1 MKNLFLFFL
10 LEFPASLKI
19 VAKKGGWLIDRYHQ
33 QTHRKKK
40 ENRMTSWYIHSAG
53 ECYPHLFAI
62 NHGNS
67 TSNNIPRIYMQR
79 DANTTVSEII
89 ENLLWKCSYLC
100 SEASLEIAHPY
111 KSLPHVSQTGFS
123 ASDSGFLICFC
134 ICGKSISS
142 TSLSAFDASASSSWL
157 KTVPFR
163 YQLAISLHLQDTW
176 SY

>member
-1 MKNLFLFFL
+1 MHLKSYHQVSFNHVSLNYFCFCLCSEIQLITSSAPLANRLPIAKIAPFLTNYQYMKNLFLFFL

-79 DANTTVSEII
+79 D
-89 ENLLWKCSYLC
+89 
-100 SEASLEIAHPY
+100 
-111 KSLPHVSQTGFS
+111 G
-123 ASDSGFLICFC
+123 
-134 ICGKSISS
+134 
-142 TSLSAFDASASSSWL
+142 
-157 KTVPFR
+157 
-163 YQLAISLHLQDTW
+163 
-176 SY
+176 

>member
-1 MKNLFLFFL
+1 LTEVTLTDCNHIRRFLFSNQLVHEESVSFFL

-89 ENLLWKCSYLC
+89 ENLL
-100 SEASLEIAHPY
+100 
-111 KSLPHVSQTGFS
+111 
-123 ASDSGFLICFC
+123 
-134 ICGKSISS
+134 
-142 TSLSAFDASASSSWL
+142 
-157 KTVPFR
+157 
-163 YQLAISLHLQDTW
+163 
-176 SY
+176 